1 MSTDIYVDK
10 ATHDPAL
17 CSSGP
22 SIRDIHVGNS
32 IPTAECFY
40 SRKDIEVQI
49 EQ

>member
-1 MSTDIYVDK
+1 MNTDIYVDK
-10 ATHDPAL
+10 VTHDPAL

-22 SIRDIHVGNS
+22 SIRYIQITIG
-32 IPTAECFY
+32 IPTAEGFY